1 MLFRSTLIVFGL
13 VFLIPAFYAYS
24 RGFQDT
30 RYLYIFYP
38 IFSIISIY
46 FIHIIGNK
54 IKKPRIFFVG
64 IVTLVITI
72 SLIFLGLTIT
82 DFEREKE
89 EFEISLKINEITTS
103 VNRDYESLHFL
114 KWSDSDVLENFPVLS
129 TQVEQRDRVE
139 IIIIGNKSE
148 NEFETMEDYFE
159 FAESQGLT
167 HLVLDNSNLGNSY
180 LQDIF
185 QNELEY
191 SFLNK
196 IYDSSESG
204 YNVHI
209 KVFEINYNLIP
220 E

>member
-1 MLFRSTLIVFGL
+1 MDINCFWISLFNSCILCIFKRVSRYKIFVY
-13 VFLIPAFYAYS
+13 FLSNLWCNFNLFY
-24 RGFQDT
+24 
-30 RYLYIFYP
+30 
-38 IFSIISIY
+38 
-46 FIHIIGNK
+46 K

-64 IVTLVITI
+64 IITLVIVI

-82 DFEREKE
+82 DFQREKE
-89 EFEISLKINEITTS
+89 EFKISLHINEIATS

-114 KWSDSDVLENFPVLS
+114 KWSDSDVLDNFPVLS

-148 NEFETMEDYFE
+148 NKFETMEGYFE
-159 FAESQGLT
+159 FGESQGLT
-167 HLVLDNSNLGNSY
+167 HLVLDNSNLGNRY

-185 QNELEY
+185 QNEQKY

-220 E
+220 K